1 MGRILFYLRYAW
13 RNLSRSARWT
23 TFGVFCIGAGVAT
36 VVALRTLGLAIGD
49 SLVDNVRQNLHG
61 DIQISTEPLSGGFGA
76 FNIGDSESQRFSES
90 DTAAIAERVQ
100 AAGGTYSAYSM
111 VPGLQI
117 TRLDATTV
125 GRPQFVSAYMIDPTT
140 FPPTGEIRAQDPSGA
155 LLSDLLAGDNV
166 IVVSRNLADQNGIA
180 VGDTVRVSGTEE
192 EFTVTG
198 IVATDIESGIQNLIA
213 GFFGFAYMNVSEA
226 ATLDVDPAPGIIS
239 VALPDGTSDEA
250 VTEVSQSL
258 IAATRG
264 VGFTNTRPEL
274 AETYQVVGD
283 YIGRFIVIMG
293 LGALLIGGVG
303 IINTMLVMVGRRS
316 NEIAALKTFGLK
328 GRQVFWLFMSE
339 AFLLGVMG
347 SVLGCVL
354 GVFLSVIVNQ
364 YGEAFLQ
371 QSLRWRLYPEALG
384 YGMAL
389 GMVVT
394 LVFGV
399 LPILTANK
407 IRPAA
412 ILRPNETSIPRA
424 GVFHSL
430 IAIALVILVI
440 GGIAGAIIGDIPMG
454 PRGGTISGIVIGWI
468 GVLVTLMILGVLVLI
483 FWLIVWVVSKLPA
496 FGIVDLRLA
505 LRNLTARRL
514 RTATTLMALAA
525 GMFALSAITFVGV
538 GTREILQI
546 QLSQSLG
553 GNVLVFPLASVL
565 SPTLAEAA
573 LDAGLAGIEGIEYR
587 TRMETY
593 SGVLEAVDGVEP
605 IFALPFDIDESE
617 MPSRARR
624 AFSSIQMMARITNNP
639 VFAQNIVEGR
649 AITPEDNGSTVIV
662 LPDGYGNQFTNV
674 AAHIGSIMQIRV
686 GSRTYDFEVIG
697 FERSTGTFGFSGQAV
712 IPPGTLE
719 VSSGFSGLTILQTDP
734 ARLNQVLLD
743 LSTLPFVFTLDI
755 TFIDGFLNRIIQQFA
770 AIPTVVGL
778 LSLLAAAVTMAN
790 TVSLSTLERRRQIG
804 ILKAVGLKGGR
815 VLRIM
820 IIENVLIG
828 LLGGVLGIGVSALMV
843 AVMTAFGVG
852 DAIPIPREA
861 LPLALALIAASIA
874 IALISTFLSSG
885 VAVRERVANVLRYE

>member
-23 TFGVFCIGAGVAT
+23 TFGVFCIAAGVAT

-61 DIQISTEPLSGGFGA
+61 DIRVSTESMSGGFAA
-76 FNIGDSESQRFSES
+76 FSFDSEVERFSDGDVALIE
-90 DTAAIAERVQ
+90 ERVRIER
-100 AAGGTYSAYSM
+100 GTSTAYSQIAGM
-111 VPGLQI
+111 QI
-117 TRLDATTV
+117 TRLDAVTV
-125 GRPQFVSAYMIDPTT
+125 GRPQFVSAFLVDPAT
-140 FPPTGEIRAQDPSGA
+140 FPPTGEIRAQDPSGV

-213 GFFGFAYMNVSEA
+213 GFFGFAYISKSEA
-226 ATLDVDPAPGIIS
+226 ETLGVDPAPTIIS
-239 VALPDGTSDEA
+239 VALPDGTSDVDVER
-250 VTEVSQSL
+250 VSQEIRSGSFSAWM
-258 IAATRG
+258 I
-264 VGFTNTRPEL
+264 NTRPDL
-274 AETYQVVGD
+274 AETYAVIGD

-339 AFLLGVMG
+339 AFLLGLMG
-347 SVLGCVL
+347 SILGCVL

-371 QSLRWRLYPEALG
+371 QGLRWRLYPEAIG

-412 ILRPNETSIPRA
+412 ILRPNETAIPRA

-440 GGIAGAIIGDIPMG
+440 GGIAGSIIGDIPINS
-454 PRGGTISGIVIGWI
+454 RGDVISGVIVGWI
-468 GVLVTLMILGVLVLI
+468 GVLVTLMILGVLVIL

-538 GTREILQI
+538 GTREMLNI

-553 GNVLVFPLASVL
+553 GNVIVFPLASVV
-565 SPTLAEAA
+565 SPALAEAA
-573 LDAGLAGIEGIEYR
+573 LNAGLEGIEGIQYR

-605 IFALPFDIDESE
+605 DFALPFDMDEAD
-617 MPSRARR
+617 MPARARR
-624 AFSSIQMMARITNNP
+624 AFSSIQMMARITDNP
-639 VFAQNIVEGR
+639 IFAQNIVEGR
-649 AITPEDNGSTVIV
+649 AITPLEDNGEFVMV
-662 LPDGYGNQFTNV
+662 LPEDFGNDFTNV
-674 AAHIGSIMQIRV
+674 SPHVGSILQIRV

-697 FERSTGTFGFSGQAV
+697 FERSTGSMGFSGQAV
-712 IPPGTLE
+712 IPQGTL
-719 VSSGFSGLTILQTDP
+719 SASGGFSGFTILQTEP
-734 ARLNQVLLD
+734 ERLNQVLLD
-743 LSTLPFVFTLDI
+743 LSALPLVFTLDI

-820 IIENVLIG
+820 LIENVLIG
-828 LLGGVLGIGVSALMV
+828 LLGGLLGIGVSALMV
-843 AVMTAFGVG
+843 AAMTALGVG

-861 LPLALALIAASIA
+861 LPLAIVLVVASIA

>member
-1 MGRILFYLRYAW
+1 MGRIFFYLRYAW

-61 DIQISTEPLSGGFGA
+61 DIRVSTESMSGGFAA
-76 FNIGDSESQRFSES
+76 FNFDSEIERFSQDDVALIE
-90 DTAAIAERVQ
+90 ERVRIER
-100 AAGGTYSAYSM
+100 GTMTAYSQI
-111 VPGLQI
+111 PGLQI
-117 TRLDATTV
+117 TRLDAVTV
-125 GRPQFVSAYMIDPTT
+125 GRPQFVSAFLVDPAT
-140 FPPTGEIRAQDPSGA
+140 FPPTGEIRAQDPPGV

-166 IVVSRNLADQNGIA
+166 VVVSRNLADQNGIA

-213 GFFGFAYMNVSEA
+213 GFFGFAYLGKSEA
-226 ATLDVDPAPGIIS
+226 ETLGVDSAPTIIS
-239 VALPDGTSDEA
+239 VALPDGTSDADVER
-250 VTEVSQSL
+250 VSQEIRSGSFSGWM
-258 IAATRG
+258 I
-264 VGFTNTRPEL
+264 NTRPDL
-274 AETYQVVGD
+274 AEDYAVIGD

-339 AFLLGVMG
+339 AFLLGLMG
-347 SVLGCVL
+347 SILGCVL
-354 GVFLSVIVNQ
+354 GVGLSVIVNQ

-371 QSLRWRLYPEALG
+371 QGLRWRLYPEALA
-384 YGMAL
+384 YGLTL

-440 GGIAGAIIGDIPMG
+440 GGIAGAIIGDIPAG
-454 PRGGTISGIVIGWI
+454 PRGSVISGVIVGWI
-468 GVLVTLMILGVLVLI
+468 GVLLTLMILGVLVVL

-538 GTREILQI
+538 GTREMLQI

-553 GNVLVFPLASVL
+553 GNVLLFPLASVV
-565 SPTLAEAA
+565 SPVLAEAA
-573 LDAGLAGIEGIEYR
+573 LDAGLEGIEGIQYR
-587 TRMETY
+587 TRTEGY
-593 SGVLEAVDGVEP
+593 GGVLEAIDGTEP
-605 IFALPFDIDESE
+605 EFALPFNMDEE
-617 MPSRARR
+617 DMPARARR

-639 VFAQNIVEGR
+639 IFAQNIVEGR
-649 AITPEDNGSTVIV
+649 AITPEDNGQFVMV
-662 LPDGYGNQFTNV
+662 LPDTFGSEFTNITPQ
-674 AAHIGSIMQIRV
+674 IGSIVRV
-686 GSRTYDFEVIG
+686 RMESRVYEFEVIG
-697 FERSTGTFGFSGQAV
+697 FERSSGSMGFTGQAV
-712 IPPGTLE
+712 IPPGTLP
-719 VSSGFSGLTILQTDP
+719 SQGGFSGFTILQVDP
-734 ARLNQVLLD
+734 ARLNETLLD
-743 LSTLPFVFTLDI
+743 LSALPLVFTLDI
-755 TFIDGFLNRIIQQFA
+755 TFIDGFLNRIINQFA

-790 TVSLSTLERRRQIG
+790 TVSLATLERRRQIG

-828 LLGGVLGIGVSALMV
+828 LLGGFLGIGVSALMV
-843 AVMTAFGVG
+843 AAMTAFGIG

-861 LPLALALIAASIA
+861 LPLAIALVAASIA
-874 IALISTFLSSG
+874 IALVSTFLSSG